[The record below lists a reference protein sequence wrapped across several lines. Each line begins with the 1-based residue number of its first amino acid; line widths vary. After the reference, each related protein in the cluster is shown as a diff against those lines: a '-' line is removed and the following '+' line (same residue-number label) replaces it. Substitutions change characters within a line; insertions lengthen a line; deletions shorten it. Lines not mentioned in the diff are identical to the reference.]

1 MANGTVEGDHLET
14 RQIKDVASAR
24 SIYARLKRN
33 DEKRAKAR
41 ATLRTQ
47 LEGGKPYNQQ
57 VLRKRAESW
66 RCNENFRDAESDRDT
81 ALSPYYDMANNTRR
95 HIAVAI
101 HDDESKSDRWQS
113 IYEENFDKF
122 LRDWKGYTANFLKVA
137 HELID
142 FGTGYPYF
150 KDEFTPRYE
159 SMPTGRILFPDD
171 TPIDIDR
178 WDMLCIEKKMTAP
191 ELFKYIKGKN
201 SSRASIVGWRPKAV
215 KALIKQQAH
224 FAQKPERIFE
234 WEELQTEL
242 ISNDIFLSQDMPVAE
257 VVILLVAQND
267 IEKDGI
273 GCWIFPANAIETK
286 HPGGNGRNI
295 DGNPDDGFLFTRPK
309 NYASSFERVL
319 PAIFYEV
326 GQGNIHSVKGFAL
339 RNFALSA
346 LTNRQKCKLIDA
358 AMFSMSMNFKR
369 SADKGSDAPPIT
381 SHGAVNIIPSDLDII
396 DFTPK
401 TSEAIAVAEYISRG
415 ASQNNINFTDQSK
428 QIAQTETA
436 AQAKLLA
443 ASAQRVNSVS
453 AALFLDQLGEVYAEQ
468 FRRLRSGKGGDPDA
482 RKFKKRCI
490 DMGIP
495 KKVFHTL
502 EVTITAGNATGGA
515 NPVLRAIQSRE
526 TFSLLRAESRVNKD
540 WLLENIIADTHGS
553 RAVDKALLPTG
564 QVSDEWDSRQ
574 AIMENDHMNNAVEM
588 PVTEVDGHMAH
599 LGVHVGTMEASVEGF
614 NQSGQMQEPTMK
626 MLQLLIPHTN
636 EHFELIQ
643 DDDSVAQQRNIL
655 FGKFSNLQREI
666 IGIFNSIASQATAQ
680 AKRDQDEFTAQNRNR
695 LPSVS
700 TAAESPPQQS

>member
-1 MANGTVEGDHLET
+1 MA
-14 RQIKDVASAR
+14 
-24 SIYARLKRN
+24 
-33 DEKRAKAR
+33 
-41 ATLRTQ
+41 AT
-47 LEGGKPYNQQ
+47 
-57 VLRKRAESW
+57 
-66 RCNENFRDAESDRDT
+66 
-81 ALSPYYDMANNTRR
+81 
-95 HIAVAI
+95 I
-101 HDDESKSDRWQS
+101 HDDESKADRWQS

-122 LRDWKGYTANFLKVA
+122 LTDWKGYTANFLKVA

-142 FGTGYPYF
+142 FGIGYPYF
-150 KDEFTPRYE
+150 KDESTPRYE
-159 SMPTGRILFPDD
+159 SMPTGRILFPDE

-201 SSRASIVGWRPKAV
+201 SSRAAIMGWRPRAV
-215 KALIKQQAH
+215 KALIKHQAH
-224 FAQKPERIFE
+224 LSAKPERIFE

-267 IEKDGI
+267 IERDGI
-273 GCWIFPANAIETK
+273 ACWIFSADPIETK
-286 HPGGNGRNI
+286 DI
-295 DGNPDDGFLFTRPK
+295 DKHGTMMTVAGDPDDDFLFTRPK
-309 NYASSFERVL
+309 NYAKSYERVL

-346 LTNRQKCKLIDA
+346 LINRQKCKLVDA
-358 AMFSMSMNFKR
+358 AGFSMAMNLKR
-369 SADKGSDAPPIT
+369 TGDKGSDAPPIT
-381 SHGAVNIIPSDLDII
+381 SHGALNVIPADLDIVN
-396 DFTPK
+396 FQPK
-401 TSEAIAVAEYISRG
+401 TQDAIAVAEYISQG

-443 ASAQRVNSVS
+443 ASAQRVNSVN

-468 FRRLRSGKGGDPDA
+468 FRRLRSTKGGDPDA
-482 RKFKKRCI
+482 KKFKERCI
-490 DMGIP
+490 EMGIP

-502 EVTITAGNATGGA
+502 EVTVTAGNATGGA
-515 NPVLRAIQSRE
+515 NPVLRAIQSRD
-526 TFSLLRAESRVNKD
+526 TFSLLRSESRVNKD

-553 RAVDKALLPTG
+553 RAVDKALLPVG

-574 AIMENDHMNNAVEM
+574 AIMENDHMNNGTAM

-599 LGVHVGTMEASVEGF
+599 LKVHVGTMEASVAAF
-614 NQSGQMQEPTMK
+614 NQSGQMPEPTMQ
-626 MLQLLIPHTN
+626 MLQLMIPHTN
-636 EHFELIQ
+636 EHFQLIQ
-643 DDDSVAQQRNIL
+643 SDDSVAQERNIL

-666 IGIFNSIASQATAQ
+666 IGIFNNIAAQANAQ
-680 AKRDQDEFTAQNRNR
+680 AKRDTDEFNAQNAKR

-700 TAAESPPQQS
+700 TAAESPQAQQPQPAQ